1 VDKVADSCGDNDGL
15 IGGNPAEAASV
26 EVIKMGMSDENE
38 VDGGKVVVGQPGVA

>member
-1 VDKVADSCGDNDGL
+1 MHKVANSSGNDNGL